1 MAYKH
6 VASNTT
12 TNKPP
17 NEKEQ
22 LMAFDK
28 SSLDNYVDVATRLR
42 LALDKYPDLRVQETK
57 REVIEM
63 PDKSCFIRC
72 EVAVWRDASDMKPSV
87 ASACELYPGRTPYTK
102 NSENEVGFTSAL
114 GRALGYMGFG
124 IGNALATRDEV
135 QAAQSRQATH
145 LAPVVP
151 IKDFEQPFG
160 DTTDTKQYATPKQ
173 RGMIRALAFE
183 KKIGT
188 TELMPYI
195 NKVLNNQYS
204 SIEAITKNEASQ
216 IIESL
221 QA

>member
-1 MAYKH
+1 MG
-6 VASNTT
+6 
-12 TNKPP
+12 
-17 NEKEQ
+17 
-22 LMAFDK
+22 F
-28 SSLDNYVDVATRLR
+28 SLDNYVDVATRLR
-42 LALDKYPDLRVQETK
+42 LAFDKYPDLRIQETT
-57 REVIEM
+57 REIIET

-72 EVAVWRDASDMKPSV
+72 TVTVWRDGTDPIPAV
-87 ASACELYPGRTPYTK
+87 ATACELYPGKTPYTK

-124 IGNALATRDEV
+124 ITNAIATRDEV
-135 QAAQSRQATH
+135 QAAQSRQSTH

-151 IKDFEQPFG
+151 LHEVEQPFG
-160 DTTDTKQYATPKQ
+160 DTTDNKQYASRKQ

-195 NKVLNNQYS
+195 NKVLNNKYS

-216 IIESL
+216 VIEAL

>member
-1 MAYKH
+1 
-6 VASNTT
+6 
-12 TNKPP
+12 
-17 NEKEQ
+17 
-22 LMAFDK
+22 MAFDK

-42 LALDKYPDLRVQETK
+42 LAFDKYPDLRIQETA

-72 EVAVWRDASDMKPSV
+72 TVTVWRDATDPLPVV
-87 ASACELYPGRTPYTK
+87 ATACELYPGRTPYTK

-114 GRALGYMGFG
+114 GRCLAYAGFS
-124 IGNALATRDEV
+124 GNNAIASRDEV
-135 QAAQSRQATH
+135 QAAQSRQSTQ
-145 LAPVVP
+145 LASVVP
-151 IKDFEQPFG
+151 LHEVEQPFG
-160 DTTDTKQYATPKQ
+160 ETVDTKQYASPKQ

-195 NKVLNNQYS
+195 NKVLGNQYS

-216 IIESL
+216 VIESL
-221 QA
+221 QN

>member
-1 MAYKH
+1 
-6 VASNTT
+6 
-12 TNKPP
+12 
-17 NEKEQ
+17 
-22 LMAFDK
+22 MAF
-28 SSLDNYVDVATRLR
+28 SLDNYVDVATRLR
-42 LALDKYPDLRVQETK
+42 LAFDKYPDLRIQETA

-72 EVAVWRDASDMKPSV
+72 TVTVWRDGLDAIPSV
-87 ASACELYPGRTPYTK
+87 ATACELYPGKTSFSK

-124 IGNALATRDEV
+124 IANAIATRDEV
-135 QAAQSRQATH
+135 QAAQSRQSTQ
-145 LAPVVP
+145 LASVVP
-151 IKDFEQPFG
+151 LHEVEQPFG
-160 DTTDTKQYATPKQ
+160 DTIDTKQYASPKQ

-195 NKVLNNQYS
+195 NKVLNNKYS

-216 IIESL
+216 VIEAL

>member
-1 MAYKH
+1 
-6 VASNTT
+6 
-12 TNKPP
+12 
-17 NEKEQ
+17 
-22 LMAFDK
+22 MAF
-28 SSLDNYVDVATRLR
+28 SLDNYVDVATRLR
-42 LALDKYPDLRVQETK
+42 LAFDKYPDLRIQETA

-72 EVAVWRDASDMKPSV
+72 TVTVWRDGLDAIPSV
-87 ASACELYPGRTPYTK
+87 ATACELYPGKTSFSK

-124 IGNALATRDEV
+124 IANAIATRDEV
-135 QAAQSRQATH
+135 QAAQSRQSTQ
-145 LAPVVP
+145 LASVVP
-151 IKDFEQPFG
+151 LHEVEQPFG
-160 DTTDTKQYATPKQ
+160 ETVDTKQYASPKQ

-216 IIESL
+216 VIEAL